1 MTLVGCSSRLAL
13 IVALTCLALTPVS
26 VRAADRLVSADVR
39 QVKGPL
45 NTMFKTC
52 VGAGR
57 ANEGLRADWQRQ
69 LTYVHEQCGFTYIR
83 MHGLL
88 GDDMGVYRED
98 KNGRPEYNWQYI
110 DELYDFLLR
119 IHMKPFVE
127 LGFCPGALASG
138 SKTIFWWKGNVT
150 KPKDPRKWGDLIRA
164 LVTHFK
170 ERYGEAEVRTWY
182 FEVWNEPNLD
192 GFFAGTQQDYFEL
205 YAATARAIKG
215 VSRAYRVGG
224 PATAGCAWV
233 PEFIA
238 YCATNH
244 VPVDFVSSHD
254 YAVDVG
260 HLDETG
266 NAGTVFSHNPRSI
279 FGNVLRMREQIA
291 ASPRPDLELH
301 LTEWSA
307 SYTPADPI
315 HDSYHSAAFILD
327 RLKKAGGA
335 ANSMSYWVFTDIFE
349 EAGPRFTPFHGGF
362 GLLNYQDIRKP
373 AFFAYQFLNRL
384 GPRELESTDPASFV
398 TTDDLGN
405 VQVLLWD
412 FTVTNPTSEND
423 QIFYK
428 RDLPAARKGKLAVH
442 LTHMPPGRY
451 TETLY
456 QVGYRVND
464 AYSAYRDLGS
474 PAQLT
479 RAQVAKINAASDGK
493 PIERLTV
500 TVGSD
505 GIFQRELA
513 LRENDV
519 FLLLLEQEGKDSPAP
534 HLGARSPNQ

>member
-1 MTLVGCSSRLAL
+1 VTPVGRLPAVAQLFILTVLAL
-13 IVALTCLALTPVS
+13 IPTPVS
-26 VRAADRLVSADVR
+26 AADVRAVSADVR
-39 QVKGPL
+39 QIKGSL
-45 NTMFKTC
+45 NTMFKAC

-57 ANEGLRADWQRQ
+57 AAEGLRADWQRQ
-69 LTYVHEQCGFTYIR
+69 LAYVHEQCGFTYLR

-98 KNGRPEYNWQYI
+98 KHGRPEYNWQYI
-110 DELYDFLLR
+110 DEVYDFLLR

-150 KPKDPRKWGDLIRA
+150 KPKDPRRWEDLIRA
-164 LVTHFK
+164 LVAHFK
-170 ERYGEAEVRTWY
+170 ERYGEAEVRSWY

-205 YAATARAIKG
+205 YATTARAIKS
-215 VSRAYRVGG
+215 VSSAYRVGG
-224 PATAGCAWV
+224 PATAGCAWI

-238 YCATNH
+238 YCAANH

-260 HLDETG
+260 HLDENG
-266 NAGTVFSHNPRSI
+266 SAGTVLSHNPRSI
-279 FGNVLRMREQIA
+279 YGNVLRMREQIS
-291 ASPRPDLELH
+291 ASPRPELQLH

-307 SYTPADPI
+307 SYTPADPV

-327 RLKKAGGA
+327 KLKKAGGA
-335 ANSMSYWVFTDIFE
+335 ASSMSYWVFTDIFE

-384 GPRELESTDPASFV
+384 GPKEIESSDPASTV
-398 TTDDLGN
+398 TTDDRGN
-405 VQVLLWD
+405 IQVLAWD
-412 FTVTNPTSEND
+412 FTVTNPASEND
-423 QIFYK
+423 QVFYK
-428 RDLPAARKGKLAVH
+428 RDLPATKKGKLAVH
-442 LTHMPPGRY
+442 LTDVPPGRY
-451 TETLY
+451 TQTVY

-474 PAQLT
+474 PAQLG
-479 RAQVAKINAASDGK
+479 RAQVAKINAASDGR
-493 PIERLTV
+493 PIERGALTI
-500 TVGSD
+500 GSD
-505 GIFQRELA
+505 GRFDRELP
-513 LRENDV
+513 LRDNDV
-519 FLLLLEQEGKDSPAP
+519 FLILLEKAEGA
-534 HLGARSPNQ
+534 AR

>member
-1 MTLVGCSSRLAL
+1 MTPVARLSAVARAVVL
-13 IVALTCLALTPVS
+13 TFVALSPTSASATD
-26 VRAADRLVSADVR
+26 RAVSADVR

-45 NTMFKTC
+45 NTMFKAC

-57 ANEGLRADWQRQ
+57 AAEGLRADWQRQ
-69 LTYVHEQCGFTYIR
+69 LTYVHEQCGFTYLR

-98 KNGRPEYNWQYI
+98 KHGRPEYNWQYI
-110 DELYDFLLR
+110 DEVYDFLLR

-127 LGFCPGALASG
+127 LGFSPGALASG
-138 SKTIFWWKGNVT
+138 SKTSFWWKGNVT
-150 KPKDPRKWGDLIRA
+150 KPKDPRKWEDLIRA
-164 LVTHFK
+164 LVAHFK
-170 ERYGEAEVRTWY
+170 ERYGEAEVRSWY

-205 YAATARAIKG
+205 YATTARAIKS
-215 VSRAYRVGG
+215 VSSAYRVGG

-238 YCATNH
+238 YCTANH

-260 HLDETG
+260 HLDENG
-266 NAGTVFSHNPRSI
+266 SAGTVLSHNPRSI
-279 FGNVLRMREQIA
+279 FGNVLRMREQIS
-291 ASPRPDLELH
+291 ASRRPDLELH

-327 RLKKAGGA
+327 KLKKSGGA
-335 ANSMSYWVFTDIFE
+335 ASSMSYWVFTDIFE

-384 GPRELESTDPASFV
+384 GPREVESSDPASTV
-398 TTDDLGN
+398 TTDDRGN
-405 VQVLLWD
+405 VQVLAWD
-412 FTVTNPTSEND
+412 FTVTNPISEND
-423 QIFYK
+423 QVFYK
-428 RDLPAARKGKLAVH
+428 RDLPAAKKGNLAIH
-442 LTHMPPGRY
+442 LTHVSPGRY
-451 TETLY
+451 TQTVY

-464 AYSAYRDLGS
+464 AYSTYRDLGS
-474 PAQLT
+474 PAQLSP
-479 RAQVAKINAASDGK
+479 AEVAKINAASDGR
-493 PIERLTV
+493 PIERKAITI
-500 TVGSD
+500 GSD
-505 GIFQRELA
+505 GAFDRELP
-513 LRENDV
+513 LRDNDV
-519 FLLLLEQEGKDSPAP
+519 FLILLEKAEG
-534 HLGARSPNQ
+534 GGR

>member
-1 MTLVGCSSRLAL
+1 MTSNDRSSRFARLIAL
-13 IVALTCLALTPVS
+13 SCFVLTAAP
-26 VRAADRLVSADVR
+26 VRAADRLVSADLR
-39 QVKGPL
+39 QIKGPL

-69 LTYVHEQCGFTYIR
+69 LTYVHEQCGFTYLR

-98 KNGRPEYNWQYI
+98 KHGHPEYNWQYV

-127 LGFCPGALASG
+127 LGFCPSALASG

-150 KPKDPRKWGDLIRA
+150 KPKDLRKWGDLILA
-164 LVTHFK
+164 LVGHFK

-205 YAATARAIKG
+205 YASTARAIKR
-215 VSRAYRVGG
+215 VSSAYRVGG

-233 PEFIA
+233 PEFIT
-238 YCATNH
+238 YCASNH

-266 NAGTVFSHNPRSI
+266 NAGTIFSHDPRSI
-279 FGNVLRMREQIA
+279 VGNVLRMREQIA

-327 RLKKAGGA
+327 RLKRADGA

-384 GPRELESTDPASFV
+384 GPREVESTDSASFV
-398 TTDDLGN
+398 TTDDRGN

-428 RDLPAARKGKLAVH
+428 RDLPAASKGKLAVH
-442 LTHMPPGRY
+442 VTHVLPGRY

-456 QVGYRVND
+456 QIGYRVND
-464 AYSAYRDLGS
+464 AYSAYHDLGS

-479 RAQVAKINAASDGK
+479 RAQVAAINANSDGR
-493 PIERLTV
+493 PVERVSV
-500 TVGSD
+500 TIGSD
-505 GIFQRELA
+505 GIFHRELPQ
-513 LRENDV
+513 RENDV
-519 FLLLLEQEGKDSPAP
+519 FLILLTKEGRAAAAP
-534 HLGARSPNQ
+534 

>member
-1 MTLVGCSSRLAL
+1 MKHSFLILAAG
-13 IVALTCLALTPVS
+13 IFPTVVANSAPAIERV
-26 VRAADRLVSADVR
+26 VAADAR

-45 NTMFKTC
+45 SSMPKMC

-57 ANEGLRADWQRQ
+57 AAEGLRADWQRQ
-69 LTYVHEQCGFTYIR
+69 LAHVQKECGFTYLR

-98 KNGRPEYNWQYI
+98 KHGRPEYNWQYI
-110 DELYDFLLR
+110 DEVYDFLQR

-138 SKTIFWWKGNVT
+138 NKTIFWWKGNVT
-150 KPKDPRKWGDLIRA
+150 KPKDSKKWADFIQA
-164 LVTHFK
+164 LVEHFK

-192 GFFAGTQQDYFEL
+192 GFFAGTQQDYFDL
-205 YAATARAIKG
+205 YATTARAIKS
-215 VSRAYRVGG
+215 VSPAYRVGG

-233 PEFIA
+233 PEFIN
-238 YCATNH
+238 YCAGNH
-244 VPVDFVSSHD
+244 VPVDFVSTHD

-266 NAGTVFSHNPRSI
+266 SAGTILSHNPRSI
-279 FGNVLRMREQIA
+279 YGNVIRIREQIA
-291 ASPRPDLELH
+291 ASPMPNLELH
-301 LTEWSA
+301 FTEWSS

-327 RLKKAGGA
+327 KLKKSGTA

-349 EAGPRFTPFHGGF
+349 EAGPRWTPFHGGF

-384 GPRELESTDPASFV
+384 GPTEFENADTASYVTTDPA
-398 TTDDLGN
+398 GN
-405 VQVLLWD
+405 LQVLLWD
-412 FTVTNPTSEND
+412 FTVTNPEKAENN
-423 QIFYK
+423 QVFYK
-428 RDLPAARKGKLAVH
+428 RDLPAARKGVVKIRLVH
-442 LTHMPPGRY
+442 VPPGRY
-451 TETLY
+451 TQTLY
-456 QVGYRVND
+456 QVGYRSND
-464 AYSAYRDLGS
+464 AYAAYKDLGS

-479 RAQVAKINAASDGK
+479 RAQVEQIHAASSGK
-493 PIERLTV
+493 PIEQSAV
-500 TVGSD
+500 TVRSNGA
-505 GIFQRELA
+505 FERELP

-519 FLLLLEQEGKDSPAP
+519 FLLTLSKQGRNTRATSP
-534 HLGARSPNQ
+534 

>member
-1 MTLVGCSSRLAL
+1 MTPIERLLATAA
-13 IVALTCLALTPVS
+13 VVWLTTTIAPA
-26 VRAADRLVSADVR
+26 RAPAAERVVSADVR
-39 QVKGPL
+39 QVQGPL
-45 NTMFKTC
+45 NTMFKAC

-57 ANEGLRADWQRQ
+57 AAEGLRADWQRQ
-69 LTYVHEQCGFTYIR
+69 LAYVHEQCGFTYLR

-98 KNGRPEYNWQYI
+98 RNGRPEYNWQYV
-110 DELYDFLLR
+110 DEVYDFLQR

-127 LGFCPGALASG
+127 LGFSPGTLASG

-150 KPKDPRKWGDLIRA
+150 KPKDPRKWEDLIRA

-170 ERYGEAEVRTWY
+170 ERYGDAEVRSWY

-192 GFFAGTQQDYFEL
+192 GFFAGTQRDYFEL
-205 YAATARAIKG
+205 YATTARAIKS
-215 VSRAYRVGG
+215 VSSAYRVGG

-233 PEFIA
+233 PEFID
-238 YCATNH
+238 YCVRNK

-266 NAGTVFSHNPRSI
+266 GAGTVLSHNPRSI

-291 ASPRPDLELH
+291 ASPLPNLELH

-327 RLKKAGGA
+327 KLKKSGA
-335 ANSMSYWVFTDIFE
+335 AASSMSYWVFTDIFE

-362 GLLNYQDIRKP
+362 GLLNYQDVRKP

-384 GPRELESTDPASFV
+384 GPTELASSDPESFV
-398 TTDDLGN
+398 TTDATGN
-405 VQVLLWD
+405 LQVLLWD
-412 FTVTNPTSEND
+412 FTVNNPTSENN
-423 QIFYK
+423 QTFYK
-428 RDLPAARKGKLAVH
+428 RDLPAAAKGTVKVQLAHV
-442 LTHMPPGRY
+442 PAGRY
-451 TETLY
+451 VETVY
-456 QVGYRVND
+456 QVGYRAND
-464 AYSAYRDLGS
+464 AYAVYKDLGA

-479 RAQVAKINAASDGK
+479 RAQVERINAASDGK
-493 PIERLTV
+493 PRERRTV
-500 TVGSD
+500 TVGAD
-505 GIFQRELA
+505 GSFQHELP

-519 FLLLLEQEGKDSPAP
+519 FLLVLEKPGKR
-534 HLGARSPNQ
+534 AR

>member
-1 MTLVGCSSRLAL
+1 MPVLTERPILCFLLAL
-13 IVALTCLALTPVS
+13 LVLPLPTL
-26 VRAADRLVSADVR
+26 AADAAPPAKRLISADVSR
-39 QVKGPL
+39 VKGPL
-45 NTMFKTC
+45 NTMFKVC

-69 LTYVHEQCGFTYIR
+69 LAYVQKECGFTYLR

-110 DELYDFLLR
+110 DEVYDFLLR
-119 IHMKPFVE
+119 IRMKPFVE

-138 SKTIFWWKGNVT
+138 NKTIFWWKGNVT
-150 KPKDPRKWGDLIRA
+150 KPSDPRKWEDLIRA
-164 LVTHFK
+164 LVAHFR
-170 ERYGEAEVRTWY
+170 ERYGDDEVRTWY

-192 GFFAGTQQDYFEL
+192 GFFAGTQQDYFNL
-205 YAATARAIKG
+205 YAITARAIKS
-215 VSRAYRVGG
+215 VSPAYRVGG

-233 PEFIA
+233 PEFIH
-238 YCATNH
+238 YCDSNQ
-244 VPVDFVSSHD
+244 VPVDFVSTHD
-254 YAVDVG
+254 YSVESG

-266 NAGTVFSHNPRSI
+266 NAGTVFSHNPRGI
-279 FGNVLRMREQIA
+279 YGNVLRIHEQIA
-291 ASPRPDLELH
+291 ASPRPNLEFH

-327 RLKKAGGA
+327 KLKNCGTA

-384 GPRELESTDPASFV
+384 GSTELECADPASYV
-398 TTDDLGN
+398 CTGPSGN
-405 VQVLLWD
+405 VQALLWD
-412 FTVTNPTSEND
+412 FTITNPRSENN
-423 QIFYK
+423 QVFYP
-428 RDLPAARKGKLAVH
+428 RDLPATPKGKAKIH
-442 LTHMPPGRY
+442 LTHVPSGRY
-451 TETLY
+451 AETLY

-464 AYSAYRDLGS
+464 AYAVYKDLGS

-479 RAQVAKINAASDGK
+479 RAQVEQINAASAGRPLEQTTITISSEGTFD
-493 PIERLTV
+493 
-500 TVGSD
+500 
-505 GIFQRELA
+505 RELP

-519 FLLLLEQEGKDSPAP
+519 FLLTLNKQ
-534 HLGARSPNQ
+534 

>member
-1 MTLVGCSSRLAL
+1 MPVLTERPILCFLLAL
-13 IVALTCLALTPVS
+13 LVLPLPTL
-26 VRAADRLVSADVR
+26 AADAAPPAKRLISADASR
-39 QVKGPL
+39 VKGPL
-45 NTMFKTC
+45 NTMFKVC

-69 LTYVHEQCGFTYIR
+69 LAYVQKECGFTYLR

-110 DELYDFLLR
+110 DEVYDFLLR
-119 IHMKPFVE
+119 IRMKPFVE

-138 SKTIFWWKGNVT
+138 NKTIFWWKGYVT
-150 KPKDPRKWGDLIRA
+150 KPSDPRKWEDLIRA
-164 LVTHFK
+164 LVAHFR
-170 ERYGEAEVRTWY
+170 ERYGDDEVRTWY

-192 GFFAGTQQDYFEL
+192 GFFAGTQQDYFNL
-205 YAATARAIKG
+205 YAITARAIKS
-215 VSRAYRVGG
+215 VSPAYRVGG

-233 PEFIA
+233 PEFIH
-238 YCATNH
+238 YCDSNQ
-244 VPVDFVSSHD
+244 VPVDFVSTHD
-254 YAVDVG
+254 YSVESG

-266 NAGTVFSHNPRSI
+266 NAGTVFSHNPRGI
-279 FGNVLRMREQIA
+279 YGNVLRIHEQIA
-291 ASPRPDLELH
+291 ASPRPNLEFH

-327 RLKKAGGA
+327 KLKNCGTA

-384 GPRELESTDPASFV
+384 GSTELECADPASYV
-398 TTDDLGN
+398 CTGPSGN
-405 VQVLLWD
+405 VQALLWD
-412 FTVTNPTSEND
+412 FTITNPRSENN
-423 QIFYK
+423 QVFYP
-428 RDLPAARKGKLAVH
+428 RDLPATPKGKAKIH
-442 LTHMPPGRY
+442 LTHVPSGRY
-451 TETLY
+451 AETLY

-464 AYSAYRDLGS
+464 AYAVYKDLGS

-479 RAQVAKINAASDGK
+479 RAQVEQINAASAGRPLEQTTITISSEGTFD
-493 PIERLTV
+493 
-500 TVGSD
+500 
-505 GIFQRELA
+505 RELP

-519 FLLLLEQEGKDSPAP
+519 FLLTLNKQ
-534 HLGARSPNQ
+534 